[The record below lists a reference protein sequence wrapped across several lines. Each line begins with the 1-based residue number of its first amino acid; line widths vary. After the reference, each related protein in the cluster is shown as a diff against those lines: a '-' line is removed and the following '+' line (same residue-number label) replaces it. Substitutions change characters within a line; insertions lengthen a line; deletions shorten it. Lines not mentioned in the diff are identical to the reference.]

1 MENKGNEAVLTFSQY
16 SIQIQ
21 EIQRFKTCWQC
32 NKIQKISSKKLKNW
46 KSSQIAKSFKIFV
59 DFWRLKIVLELV
71 AHIWIYGSPILSSF
85 NSYGWMRGSL
95 ASKLFIFLFKLKTG
109 GEVLE
114 KVVKKMLCLK
124 FSPSPSPWFYSGG
137 VKWMGPL
144 DNIGRNTS
152 TTLRNLRQTQ
162 HTLLCWLISSENS
175 LSFIFLASLI
185 LALYLPSSLLCRH
198 LGFSWV
204 FR

>member
-32 NKIQKISSKKLKNW
+32 NKIQKISSKKLENW

-114 KVVKKMLCLK
+114 KVVKKNALPKILSQSISLVLFRGSK
-124 FSPSPSPWFYSGG
+124 VDGPSGQYWSQHFNHFKKPAPDPTHT
-137 VKWMGPL
+137 PL
-144 DNIGRNTS
+144 
-152 TTLRNLRQTQ
+152 
-162 HTLLCWLISSENS
+162 LID
-175 LSFIFLASLI
+175 FQ
-185 LALYLPSSLLCRH
+185 R
-198 LGFSWV
+198 
-204 FR
+204 

>member
-32 NKIQKISSKKLKNW
+32 NKIQKISSKKLENW
-46 KSSQIAKSFKIFV
+46 KSSQIAKSFKIFA
-59 DFWRLKIVLELV
+59 DFWRLKN
-71 AHIWIYGSPILSSF
+71 SF
-85 NSYGWMRGSL
+85 RARCTYLNLWESNTFKFQQLWLNEGKVWHQNFLYFCSNWRQ
-95 ASKLFIFLFKLKTG
+95 AEKCWRKLW
-109 GEVLE
+109 
-114 KVVKKMLCLK
+114 KKMLCLK

-175 LSFIFLASLI
+175 LSFIFLAALL
-185 LALYLPSSLLCRH
+185 LAL
-198 LGFSWV
+198 
-204 FR
+204 

>member
-32 NKIQKISSKKLKNW
+32 NKIQKISSKKLENW
-46 KSSQIAKSFKIFV
+46 KSSQISKSFKIFV
-59 DFWRLKIVLELV
+59 DFWRLKN
-71 AHIWIYGSPILSSF
+71 SF
-85 NSYGWMRGSL
+85 RARCTYLNLWESNTFKFQQLWLNEGKVWHQNFY
-95 ASKLFIFLFKLKTG
+95 IFVQTEDRRRSV
-109 GEVLE
+109 GESCE
-114 KVVKKMLCLK
+114 KKMLCLK

-162 HTLLCWLISSENS
+162 HTLLCWLISSDNS
-175 LSFIFLASLI
+175 LSFIFLAALL
-185 LALYLPSSLLCRH
+185 LAL
-198 LGFSWV
+198 
-204 FR
+204 